1 MPDNMTTP
9 AVGQAIA
16 DIPVLAADGSASRLL
31 SEIAGHGRA
40 VLFFMRAADCP
51 VCVAHARVLA
61 RLAQAGDLGGAKVL
75 VIAPGGVDA
84 ARLAVRRIGSPA
96 IEVRASG
103 THHSD
108 LGLGRFLGV
117 QHSGTFVT
125 SGTGEVLSAVT
136 SMLPTGSFSKV
147 KVLAALA

>member
-1 MPDNMTTP
+1 MPDITTTP
-9 AVGQAIA
+9 AIGQAIA
-16 DIPVLAADGSASRLL
+16 DIPLLAADGSATRLL
-31 SEIAGHGRA
+31 SEIAGHRRA

-61 RLAQAGDLGGAKVL
+61 RLAQAGDLGEAKVL
-75 VIAPGGVDA
+75 VIAPGEADA
-84 ARLAVRRIGSPA
+84 ARLAVRRIGSPTV
-96 IEVRASG
+96 EVRASG
-103 THHSD
+103 THHAE

-125 SGTGEVLSAVT
+125 TETGKVLSAVT